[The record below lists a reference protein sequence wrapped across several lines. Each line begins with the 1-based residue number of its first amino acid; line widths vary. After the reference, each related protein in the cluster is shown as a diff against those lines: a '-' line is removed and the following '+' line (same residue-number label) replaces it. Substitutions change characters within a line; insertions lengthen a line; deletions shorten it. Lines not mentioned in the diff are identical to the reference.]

1 MKCSLTGI
9 AVWSRISSLALILA
23 CAASAQQRFVAEE
36 AHMGTVFRITV
47 YTDNPFEALSAA
59 FDRVGELDDK
69 LSDYKPDSELMR
81 LCGEAYLKPMPV
93 SDDLYRVLK
102 KALQLSAD
110 SEGAFDVTLGP
121 VIRLWRLKLVPS
133 RPQIDD
139 AMKRVGYQHVL
150 LGDHRVQLELPGMQL
165 DLGGIAKGFAAEE
178 ALKVLRARG
187 ITRALV
193 AASGDLAIGD
203 PPPGKTAWTV
213 SLEPLHEKHEVELR
227 NTFVGTS
234 GDTEQFVEAGGV
246 RYSHIIDSKTGL
258 GLTKRIGV
266 TVMAP
271 DGMLADALG
280 TTLSVVTARRGVE
293 AAQALAHKY
302 NGVKALIA
310 LDPVGAA
317 EEHGNHH

>member
-1 MKCSLTGI
+1 
-9 AVWSRISSLALILA
+9 
-23 CAASAQQRFVAEE
+23 
-36 AHMGTVFRITV
+36 MGTVFRITV